1 MKLFVLFL
9 VLSVP
14 LASSVNIDCE
24 FKHDS
29 WARVENVYWCKIIS
43 DPSITERDTVVTA
56 ATGSHER
63 LMNQASV
70 TGFEADNSSYTIN
83 FMPRG
88 LNEMFPNLIIIRIV
102 RSKLKVIRQADL
114 QPFPELK
121 YLDLNS
127 NDIKTIERDLFKYNP
142 LLLVIYIEYNKINRV
157 HPNVFDHLNQLIN
170 LDMTN
175 NICVYAHRTNR
186 ASVLELIENIKHQ
199 CGYDNEEDVT
209 ES

>member
-1 MKLFVLFL
+1 MMLFGLFL

-14 LASSVNIDCE
+14 LAFSVVIDCE

-29 WARVENVYWCKIIS
+29 WACVDNVYWCKLIS

-63 LMNQASV
+63 LMNHATV
-70 TGFEADNSSYTIN
+70 TGFYGSGKTIN

-114 QPFPELK
+114 QWFPELK

-127 NDIKTIERDLFKYNP
+127 NDIKTIEQDLFKYNP
-142 LLLVIYIEYNKINRV
+142 LLLVIYIEYNKISRV

-175 NICVYAHRTNR
+175 NVCVSAHRINR
-186 ASVLELIENIKHQ
+186 ASVLELIANIKHK
-199 CGYDNEEDVT
+199 CGSDIEEDVT